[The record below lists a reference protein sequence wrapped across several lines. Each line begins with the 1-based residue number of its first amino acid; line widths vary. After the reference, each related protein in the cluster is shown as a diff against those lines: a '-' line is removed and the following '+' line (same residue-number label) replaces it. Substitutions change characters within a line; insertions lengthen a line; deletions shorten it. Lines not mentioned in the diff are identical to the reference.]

1 MPMEV
6 WQAPMTNANAGQDT
20 LGMQYLSI
28 ALYNVQLLN
37 MHLGCCQDTM
47 TDAVVLISSIG
58 IRHNRNAY

>member
-1 MPMEV
+1 MI
-6 WQAPMTNANAGQDT
+6 NANAGQDT
-20 LGMQYLSI
+20 LGMQYLSN

-58 IRHNRNAY
+58 ILLSRSAY